1 MYVNN
6 YTLPTPPQELLDQCH
21 QVLIADPK
29 TVMWKMKQWCREQD
43 LSLLWSELL
52 DTSDA
57 SYQHDYI
64 AAFWFI
70 DAEDATAFTLKF
82 K

>member
-1 MYVNN
+1 
-6 YTLPTPPQELLDQCH
+6 
-21 QVLIADPK
+21 
-29 TVMWKMKQWCREQD
+29 MWRMKKWCREND
-43 LSLLWSELL
+43 LSLLWSEML

-57 SYQHDYI
+57 SYVHDYI

-70 DAEDATAFTLKF
+70 EERDATMFTLKF

>member
-1 MYVNN
+1 MHINN
-6 YTLPTPPQELLDQCH
+6 TDLTPPQAALDQCH
-21 QVLIADPK
+21 QVIIGDPK
-29 TVMWKMKQWCREQD
+29 TVMWRMKRWCREND
-43 LSLLWSELL
+43 LSLMWSELL

-57 SYQHDYI
+57 SYTHDYI

-70 DAEDATAFTLKF
+70 DEADATMFTLKF

>member
-1 MYVNN
+1 MHVNKVD
-6 YTLPTPPQELLDQCH
+6 LTPPQDILNQCH
-21 QVLIADPK
+21 QVLITDPK
-29 TVMWKMKQWCREQD
+29 TVMWKMKKWCREQD
-43 LSLLWSELL
+43 LSLMWSELL

-70 DAEDATAFTLKF
+70 DARDATAFTLKF

>member
-1 MYVNN
+1 MHINN
-6 YTLPTPPQELLDQCH
+6 YNPTPPQKILDQCH
-21 QVLIADPK
+21 QVLVADPK
-29 TVMWKMKQWCREQD
+29 TVMWKMKKWCREND
-43 LSLLWSELL
+43 LSLMWAEML

-57 SYQHDYI
+57 SYTHDYI

-70 DAEDATAFTLKF
+70 DAQDATAFTLKF

>member
-6 YTLPTPPQELLDQCH
+6 VDLTPPQGILNQCH
-21 QVLIADPK
+21 QVLIGDPLHL
-29 TVMWKMKQWCREQD
+29 MWQMKKWCREND
-43 LSLLWSELL
+43 LSLMWSEMM

-57 SYQHDYI
+57 SYTHDYI

-70 DAEDATAFTLKF
+70 KAEDATAFTLKF

>member
-6 YTLPTPPQELLDQCH
+6 VDLTPPQAVLDQCH
-21 QVLIADPK
+21 QVVIADPT
-29 TVMWKMKQWCREQD
+29 TVMWRMKKWCREQE

-57 SYQHDYI
+57 SYVHDYV

-70 DAEDATAFTLKF
+70 DAEDATALTLKF

>member
-6 YTLPTPPQELLDQCH
+6 HTLPTPPQDALDRCY
-21 QVLIADPK
+21 QVLLADPK
-29 TVMWKMKQWCREQD
+29 TPMWQMKKWCREQD
-43 LSLLWSELL
+43 LSLMWSELL

-57 SYQHDYI
+57 SYVHDYI

-70 DAEDATAFTLKF
+70 DEPDATMFSLKF

>member
-6 YTLPTPPQELLDQCH
+6 YKPIRPSDSLLDQCH
-21 QVLIADPK
+21 QVVIADPT
-29 TVMWKMKQWCREQD
+29 TVMWRMKRWCKEQE
-43 LSLLWSELL
+43 LSLLWSEML

-57 SYQHDYI
+57 SYQHDYV
-64 AAFWFI
+64 AVFWFI